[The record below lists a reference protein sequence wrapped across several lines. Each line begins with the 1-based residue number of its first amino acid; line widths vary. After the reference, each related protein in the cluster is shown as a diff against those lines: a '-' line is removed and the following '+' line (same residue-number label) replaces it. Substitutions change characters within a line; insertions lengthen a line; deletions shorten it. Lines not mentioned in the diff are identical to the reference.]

1 MRRLIILLLPIV
13 ISSQL
18 FAVAGFA
25 SKAKNILSNRNYK
38 ILIIGLSLM
47 LIYFGVEFLLQ
58 I

>member
-1 MRRLIILLLPIV
+1 MSDTKNWYNLV
-13 ISSQL
+13 AMN

-38 ILIIGLSLM
+38 ILIIGLSIL
-47 LIYFGVEFLLQ
+47 LIYFGVDFLIQ